1 MCADDVNSDRT
12 DAATVFNL
20 RVGLEQKLGGWRLRE
35 FLRLGNVSD
44 KAYVGSVIA
53 NEGNRRFFEPAPG
66 RSWSV
71 GVTANYA
78 FGQ

>member
-1 MCADDVNSDRT
+1 MRRRREQRRT

-35 FLRLGNVSD
+35 FLRLDNVCD

-53 NEGNRRFFEPAPG
+53 NEGNRRLFEPAPG